1 MEIASDPY
9 AGIFFSK
16 DRVETIIEADEKE
29 VTHKIRVDGTE
40 YQVSILGRGAWMS
53 GCPEEGEILALYLAH
68 AQGSSNIFSN
78 SISAW
83 KSPWHA
89 PTGVGKCCS
98 GTIETSSL
106 FS

>member
-9 AGIFFSK
+9 GGIFFSK

-29 VTHKIRVDGTE
+29 VTHKPRVDGME

-53 GCPEEGEILALYLAH
+53 GCPEEGELLALRLAH
-68 AQGSSNIFSN
+68 GQASSNISFN

-83 KSPWHA
+83 RSP
-89 PTGVGKCCS
+89 
-98 GTIETSSL
+98 
-106 FS
+106 